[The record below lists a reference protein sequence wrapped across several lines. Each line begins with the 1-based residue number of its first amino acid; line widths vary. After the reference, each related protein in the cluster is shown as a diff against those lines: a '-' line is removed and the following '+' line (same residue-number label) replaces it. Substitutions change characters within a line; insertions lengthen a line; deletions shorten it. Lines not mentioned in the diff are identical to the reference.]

1 MNLIR
6 VDRFISSAK
15 NWSDLFE
22 KIRNLEKEKDN
33 KTN

>member
-1 MNLIR
+1 MNLIK

-22 KIRNLEKEKDN
+22 KIRNLDLIL
-33 KTN
+33 